1 VQFAPGQR
9 PDSFP
14 VFAILGMD
22 ATAEPAIGINPQMV
36 AGAVVA
42 AHGAGRAPGLEDVAG
57 QFANI
62 FQLGHVE
69 AHT

>member
-1 VQFAPGQR
+1 MV
-9 PDSFP
+9 
-14 VFAILGMD
+14 AILRMD
-22 ATAEPAIGINPQMV
+22 AAAESAVGINPQMV
-36 AGAVVA
+36 PGAVVA
-42 AHGAGRAPGLEDVAG
+42 ALGAGRTPGLEDVAG